1 MESPP
6 LELLPVRFTCL
17 EREQGLNV
25 GEGKG
30 AKISDNDMISPSFH
44 LAAVDSPPCRLDAA
58 GLVTQEDI
66 LTVVV
71 LVSASGL
78 VVETSI

>member
-6 LELLPVRFTCL
+6 LELLPVRSTRL

-25 GEGKG
+25 GEWKG
-30 AKISDNDMISPSFH
+30 AQIGDNDISPSFH
-44 LAAVDSPPCRLDAA
+44 VYILDSPPCRLDAA
-58 GLVTQEDI
+58 GLVTQGDL
-66 LTVVV
+66 LTLV
-71 LVSASGL
+71 VSASGL